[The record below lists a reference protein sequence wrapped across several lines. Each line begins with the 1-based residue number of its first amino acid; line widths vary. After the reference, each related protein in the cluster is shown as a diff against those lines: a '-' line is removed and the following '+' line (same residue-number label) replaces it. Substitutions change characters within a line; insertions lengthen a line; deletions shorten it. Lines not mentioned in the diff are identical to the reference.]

1 VVSCQ
6 AYASETQ
13 HGCWILTWCMVIHLV
28 WLAFST
34 ELNTQEVAKV
44 GRPIQFVG
52 ETRGHTQP
60 TMNLERWCTGIY
72 LERTLPYT
80 DSAHLCLEHPWN
92 WTELLRKQSH
102 HITIWVSAFLEMIRP
117 VKTMKLDYIGLLGDA
132 LLPECWSWLQWS
144 VSFMCFF
151 FWSHQTNGLSLPMP
165 ILESRRPTPNSWQRI
180 SWSEANPWIIIRVP
194 AYINL
199 G

>member
-1 VVSCQ
+1 MRALFLWKLFGFSGKQSVVNCQ

-13 HGCWILTWCMVIHLV
+13 HGCWILTWCMVIHPV

-72 LERTLPYT
+72 LERTLPCT
-80 DSAHLCLEHPWN
+80 HSAHLCLEHPWN
-92 WTELLRKQSH
+92 WTELLRLISPH
-102 HITIWVSAFLEMIRP
+102 HHMGFNPFGDDSPRQNPW
-117 VKTMKLDYIGLLGDA
+117 KLDEIGDA
-132 LLPECWSWLQWS
+132 
-144 VSFMCFF
+144 
-151 FWSHQTNGLSLPMP
+151 
-165 ILESRRPTPNSWQRI
+165 
-180 SWSEANPWIIIRVP
+180 
-194 AYINL
+194 
-199 G
+199 

>member
-1 VVSCQ
+1 MRALFLWKLFGFSGKQSVVSCQ

-151 FWSHQTNGLSLPMP
+151 LVP
-165 ILESRRPTPNSWQRI
+165 PN
-180 SWSEANPWIIIRVP
+180 
-194 AYINL
+194 
-199 G
+199 